1 MANWSNLSNLISS
14 IQNIMR
20 TDAWVN
26 GDAQRLEQLSW
37 MLFLKLFDDR
47 EQEYELMKDNYQS
60 PIPEELKWRNW
71 AGDDEWITGE
81 ALIDFVMNKL
91 FPSLKKIE
99 VREDIP
105 MTYIIRWIFEDA
117 NNYMKSGT
125 IMRQVINKLD
135 EIDFNKKDEV
145 HIFNDIY
152 EQLLNDLQSAG
163 NAGEFYT
170 PRAVTQFMVERVQ
183 PRLGQKVMDMA
194 CGTWW
199 FLTWALEYIRKNDVK
214 TAEDEK
220 LLQGSIYGTELKQ
233 LPHILAT
240 TNMILH
246 GIENPINIRH
256 WDSLAKPINDI
267 TDRDMTDIILMNPPF
282 GWTIKPWIELNFPSQ
297 FRTKETAKLFMVLII
312 ETLKNWWKAWVVL
325 PDGFMFDSGDI
336 GTAIKEKL
344 LNECNL
350 HTVIR
355 LPRTVFAPYA
365 TVATN
370 LLFFT
375 KWEPTKETRYYR
387 VDFPKWYKAFSK
399 TRPIKL
405 SHLDC
410 AKDWWNNRVE
420 IKDEVVEWGVETW
433 KARKYTI
440 DEIRELWYN
449 LDLCGYP
456 TKLEDEILSPEE
468 TAENFIKRRE
478 ELEVQL
484 DEKINKILSLIK
496 NK

>member
-1 MANWSNLSNLISS
+1 MANVSNLSNLISS
-14 IQNIMR
+14 IQKIMR

-37 MLFLKLFDDR
+37 MLFLKLFDDK

-60 PIPEELKWRNW
+60 PIPEKLKWRNW
-71 AGDDEWITGE
+71 AGDDEWITGD
-81 ALIDFVMNKL
+81 ALINFVMTEL
-91 FPSLKKIE
+91 FPGLKNIE
-99 VREDIP
+99 VKEEVP
-105 MTYIIRWIFEDA
+105 MSYIIRWVFEDA

-194 CGTWW
+194 CGTGW
-199 FLTWALEYIRKNDVK
+199 FLTGALEYIRKNDVK

-220 LLQGSIYGTELKQ
+220 LLQSSIYWTELKQ

-256 WDSLAKPINDI
+256 GDSLARPVNDI
-267 TDRDMTDIILMNPPF
+267 TDKDMTDIILMNPPF

-297 FRTKETAKLFMVLII
+297 FRAKETANLFMVLII
-312 ETLKNWWKAWVVL
+312 EVLRNGWKAGVVL
-325 PDGFMFDSGDI
+325 PDGFLFAEWI
-336 GTAIKEKL
+336 ETRIKEKL
-344 LNECNL
+344 LNDCNL
-350 HTVIR
+350 HTIIR
-355 LPRTVFAPYA
+355 LPKSVFAPYA
-365 TVATN
+365 SVATN

-375 KWEPTKETRYYR
+375 KGEPTKEIWYYR
-387 VDFPKWYKAFSK
+387 VDMPEGYKAFSK
-399 TRPIKL
+399 TKPIQLK
-405 SHLDC
+405 HLDC
-410 AKDWWNNRVE
+410 AKDWWDNRVE
-420 IKDEVVEWGVETW
+420 IKDKDSDTW
-433 KARKYTI
+433 KAKKYTI
-440 DEIRELWYN
+440 DEIKKLGYN

-456 TKLEDEILSPEE
+456 IEPEDPILSPEE
-468 TAENFIKRRE
+468 TANNFIKRRE

-484 DEKINKILSLIK
+484 DEKINQILSLMK
-496 NK
+496 

>member
-1 MANWSNLSNLISS
+1 MANWTNLSNLISS
-14 IQNIMR
+14 IQNTMWK
-20 TDAWVN
+20 DAWVN

-37 MLFLKLFDDR
+37 MLFLKLFDDK

-71 AGDDEWITGE
+71 AGDDEWITGD
-81 ALIDFVMNKL
+81 ALIDFVNNEL
-91 FPSLKKIE
+91 FPGLKKVE
-99 VREDIP
+99 VKENVP

-194 CGTWW
+194 CGTGW
-199 FLTWALEYIRKNDVK
+199 FLTGALEYIRKNDVK

-220 LLQGSIYGTELKQ
+220 LLQSSIYWTELKQ

-256 WDSLAKPINDI
+256 GDSLARPVNDI
-267 TDRDMTDIILMNPPF
+267 TDKDMTDIILMNPPF
-282 GWTIKPWIELNFPSQ
+282 GWRIKDWIEQNFPSQ
-297 FRTKETAKLFMVLII
+297 FRTKETANLFMVLII
-312 ETLKNWWKAWVVL
+312 EVLRNQWKAGVVL
-325 PDGFMFDSGDI
+325 PDGFLFAEWI
-336 GTAIKEKL
+336 ETRIKEKL
-344 LNECNL
+344 LDECNL
-350 HTVIR
+350 HTIIR
-355 LPRTVFAPYA
+355 LPKSVFAPYA
-365 TVATN
+365 SVATN

-375 KWEPTKETRYYR
+375 KWEPTKEIWYYR
-387 VDFPKWYKAFSK
+387 VDMPEGYKAFSK
-399 TRPIKL
+399 TKPIQLK
-405 SHLDC
+405 HLDC
-410 AKDWWNNRVE
+410 AKDWWDNRVE
-420 IKDEVVEWGVETW
+420 IKDKDSDTW
-433 KARKYTI
+433 KAKKYTI
-440 DEIRELWYN
+440 DEIKKLGYN

-456 TKLEDEILSPEE
+456 TEPEDPILSPEE
-468 TAENFIKRRE
+468 TANNFIKRRE

-484 DEKINKILSLIK
+484 DEKINKILSLMK
-496 NK
+496 